1 MRGMEADAKRALALD
16 PYDAG
21 ARVALAFYLNGLRRF
36 EECEVHLRAA
46 LQANPSNAQV
56 LVVAAAMLAWC
67 GKPGEAAELADKVM
81 LLDPWMTAENLNC
94 VKDAY
99 FFARRFQDVV
109 AIIARI
115 PRGARGRGSQVLDRQ
130 GVVEGKSVAEGVDRG
145 GG

>member
-1 MRGMEADAKRALALD
+1 
-16 PYDAG
+16 
-21 ARVALAFYLNGLRRF
+21 
-36 EECEVHLRAA
+36 
-46 LQANPSNAQV
+46 
-56 LVVAAAMLAWC
+56 MLAWC

-115 PRGARGRGSQVLDRQ
+115 PRGARGRGSQVLLTLSYALIGRVD
-130 GVVEGKSVAEGVDRG
+130 EVAAARAALLAASPSMSAELLLNQVWAFARTEEERLPLDGFRGEG
-145 GG
+145 GGLWAP

>member
-1 MRGMEADAKRALALD
+1 MRISDWSSDVCSSDL
-16 PYDAG
+16 
-21 ARVALAFYLNGLRRF
+21 
-36 EECEVHLRAA
+36 
-46 LQANPSNAQV
+46 SNAQV

-67 GKPGEAAELADKVM
+67 GKPDEAAELADKVM

-115 PRGARGRGSQVLDRQ
+115 PRGARGRGSQVLLTLKIGRAP
-130 GVVEGKSVAEGVDRG
+130 V
-145 GG
+145 